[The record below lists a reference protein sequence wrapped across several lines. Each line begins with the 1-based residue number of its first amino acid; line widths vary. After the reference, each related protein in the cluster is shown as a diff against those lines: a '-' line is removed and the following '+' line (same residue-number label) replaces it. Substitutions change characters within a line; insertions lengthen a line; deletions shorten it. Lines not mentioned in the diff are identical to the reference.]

1 MPQRKRKPTPQEP
14 SGLSVLILVF
24 GVMIALA
31 LLVRLVTGLISSP
44 VKLQEDPQM
53 TVTEPAPEETEEK
66 QSLWDRLFGGKK
78 EEENDPDP
86 TETTPQ
92 ETRPQIVS
100 TATVGTMGDMLM
112 HIQLFD
118 AKHNAIS
125 NLGGGNYD
133 FSPVFEY
140 VADAVSE
147 LDYAIAN
154 LETTFGGDNYPYQGN
169 PTFNCPDP
177 LAKALADAGYDM
189 MLTANNHCSDT
200 LMPGIK
206 RTLNVVRNAGMETL
220 GTRLTGDEKRY
231 SIVEV
236 NGIRIGMVCY
246 TYTMKMVE
254 GVPSLNGG
262 WPLDEPE
269 LVNWFTYD
277 DLEGFYQE
285 IGGVYSDMKAAGA
298 EAAMLFIHWG
308 DEYQLTE
315 NTWQNTIAQKM
326 CDLGFDVIVGGHP
339 HVVQPMELL
348 ESTVDP
354 EQKTVCIYSLGNSV
368 SNQRL
373 GNLKSIQTAHTE
385 DGALFTVTFEKWS
398 DGHVRVSGTDVLP
411 LWVTMHEAT
420 GKLEY
425 NILPLDKLAEDTWA
439 QQFGLSPETQKA
451 AQASWQRTMD
461 IVGGG
466 LQECLLWLNDANE
479 NREDPAAAQAAE
491 QGG

>member
-1 MPQRKRKPTPQEP
+1 MPQRKRNPAPQES
-14 SGLSVLILVF
+14 SGASALILIFSFVI
-24 GVMIALA
+24 VLA
-31 LLVRLVTGLISSP
+31 VLVRLVTGWISAP
-44 VKLQEDPQM
+44 VKPAETQPPV
-53 TVTEPAPEETEEK
+53 VTEPVQEKTEEK
-66 QSLWDRLFGGKK
+66 QSFWDRLFGGKK
-78 EEENDPDP
+78 VETDEPPTTEAAPEETQPK
-86 TETTPQ
+86 
-92 ETRPQIVS
+92 VLS

-112 HIQLFD
+112 HIQLFG
-118 AKHNAIS
+118 AKYNAIA
-125 NLGGGNYD
+125 NQGGGSYD

-140 VADAVSE
+140 LTDAVSG

-177 LAKALADAGYDM
+177 LAEALADTGYDM

-206 RTLNVVRNAGMETL
+206 RTLSVVRDAGMETL

-231 SIVEV
+231 TIVEV

-269 LVNWFTYD
+269 LVNWFTYEN
-277 DLEGFYQE
+277 LNGFYNE
-285 IGGVYSDMKAAGA
+285 ISGVYSDMMAAGA
-298 EAAMLFIHWG
+298 EATMLFIHWG
-308 DEYQLTE
+308 EEYQLTE
-315 NTWQNTIAQKM
+315 NTQQNTIAQKM

-348 ESTVDP
+348 SSTADP
-354 EQKTVCIYSLGNSV
+354 DHKTVCIYSLGNSV

-398 DGHVRVSGTDVLP
+398 DGEVRLSGTDVLP
-411 LWVTMHEAT
+411 LWVNMHEAT

-425 NILPLDKLAEDTWA
+425 NILPLNKTEEDAWA
-439 QQFGLSPETQKA
+439 QQFGLTAETQKA
-451 AQASWQRTMD
+451 ARDSWQRTMD
-461 IVGGG
+461 IVGSG
-466 LQECLLWLNDANE
+466 LAECQTWLNKQNE
-479 NREDPAAAQAAE
+479 NREDPAAAEAAE
-491 QGG
+491 

>member
-14 SGLSVLILVF
+14 GGAAVLVLIFAVLIV
-24 GVMIALA
+24 LA
-31 LLVRLVTGLISSP
+31 LLVRLVIGWISSP
-44 VKLQEDPQM
+44 VKQTEPQIPA
-53 TVTEPAPEETEEK
+53 VTEPAPEETEEK
-66 QSLWDRLFGGKK
+66 QSLWDRLFGK
-78 EEENDPDP
+78 EETQPE
-86 TETTPQ
+86 ETTLPP
-92 ETRPQIVS
+92 ETEPYVVS
-100 TATVGTMGDMLM
+100 SATVGTMGDMLM
-112 HIQLFD
+112 HKQLFD

-125 NLGGGNYD
+125 NLGGGDYD
-133 FSPVFEY
+133 FSPIFEY
-140 VADAVSE
+140 LKDTVSE

-154 LETTFGGDNYPYQGN
+154 LETTFGGDGYPYQGN

-177 LAKALADAGYDM
+177 LAKALADTGYDL

-206 RTLNVVRNAGMETL
+206 RTLNVVRDAGMETL
-220 GTRLTGDEKRY
+220 GTRLTEEEPRY
-231 SIVEV
+231 TIVEV

-246 TYTMKMVE
+246 TYTLKMVE

-262 WPLDEPE
+262 WPLDEPN

-277 DLEGFYQE
+277 DLNGFYNE
-285 IGGVYSDMKAAGA
+285 ISGVYSDMMTAGA
-298 EAAMLFIHWG
+298 EATMLFIHWG

-348 ESTVDP
+348 ESTADP
-354 EQKTVCIYSLGNSV
+354 NHKTVCIYSLGNSV

-373 GNLKSIQTAHTE
+373 GNLTSITTAHTE
-385 DGALFTVTFEKWS
+385 DGVLFTVTFEKKS
-398 DGHVRVSGTDVLP
+398 DGSVRVSAADVLP

-425 NILPLDKLAEDTWA
+425 NILPLEKAAEDTWA
-439 QQFGLSPETQKA
+439 QQFSLSPETQKA
-451 AQASWQRTMD
+451 AGDSWKRTME

-466 LQECLLWLNDANE
+466 LTECRTWLSSGNEIRENPEAADA
-479 NREDPAAAQAAE
+479 A
-491 QGG
+491 